1 MAEELQDDDD
11 EDLRQLMVSEP
22 KSRLATVSDELELP
36 KAVFFIRSRVIIT
49 TLVELKELE

>member
-11 EDLRQLMVSEP
+11 EDLRQLMVSES

-36 KAVFFIRSRVIIT
+36 KAVFFYKT
-49 TLVELKELE
+49 